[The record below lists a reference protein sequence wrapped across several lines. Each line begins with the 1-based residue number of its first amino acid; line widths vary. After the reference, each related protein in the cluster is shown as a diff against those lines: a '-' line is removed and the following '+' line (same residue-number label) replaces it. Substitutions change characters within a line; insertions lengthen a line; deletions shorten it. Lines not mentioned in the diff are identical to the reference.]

1 MHIPKS
7 TDLWKLFDITSR
19 PTHALLHNQFSPQA
33 SSKSHRGAW
42 RPCQVPGAGGLWEVV
57 PAQGVLGRLGWWAA
71 PLATTWLFRTFM
83 VIPGDCCWPD
93 KVLWMPRRTLSSSL
107 QRFCCSFGDRLHGSK
122 TTLPSLHIP
131 KMLSGCLAFRARIKI
146 EGFKGRTSISKIRG
160 SHRLTDWRGTFPKT

>member
-19 PTHALLHNQFSPQA
+19 PPHALLHNQFSPQA

-42 RPCQVPGAGGLWEVV
+42 RPCQVPGAGGLWEVG

-71 PLATTWLFRTFM
+71 PLATNWLFRTFM

-93 KVLWMPRRTLSSSL
+93 KVLWMPRRTLSSSFP
-107 QRFCCSFGDRLHGSK
+107 RFWRPTTWQQDHTALLAYPENALWMFSIQSK
-122 TTLPSLHIP
+122 N
-131 KMLSGCLAFRARIKI
+131 
-146 EGFKGRTSISKIRG
+146 
-160 SHRLTDWRGTFPKT
+160 